1 MNQLPPIRF
10 FRLSQGG
17 VECDEHGLR
26 VAGVRLLER
35 DLQGNW
41 TVRDDEGVCRELS
54 RVYGVPLDISAKRN
68 GLEVVAKALQR
79 GETAR
84 AQIAALLLKLPDPP
98 QGKAFDIREQNCLAT
113 ALDLAA
119 CGLLKADPEWDAKH
133 PRTGTPPNPGYF
145 APVPKDQLP
154 ERPAGP
160 KPGWPPKAV
169 NTAVREWLKTIVGKA
184 TSKGGQLLVD
194 FVPVVDAFATFFE
207 ALGVTPTNMYEVRL
221 EQQVNAYF
229 STPKTLEELQQPPA
243 GDPLGYERHHIVEQN
258 DANIAKGDLEHR
270 RELLKFGAAAIND
283 DSNIV
288 WIPRIKHEDVTTDY
302 NSWSKDVPSYS
313 RLRDYVNT
321 LDFAQQREF
330 GLQEL
335 RKNGVLQ

>member
-1 MNQLPPIRF
+1 MNQLPPVRF

-17 VECDEHGLR
+17 IECDENGLR

-35 DLQGNW
+35 DSQGNW
-41 TVRDDEGVCRELS
+41 TARDDEGVCRELS

-98 QGKAFDIREQNCLAT
+98 QGEAIDIREQNCLAL

-119 CGLLKADPEWDAKH
+119 CGLLKADPDWDAKH

-145 APVPKDQLP
+145 APVPKEQRA
-154 ERPAGP
+154 EKPAGP

-169 NTAVREWLKTIVGKA
+169 NKAIKNWLKEIAGKA
-184 TSKGGQLLVD
+184 AWKGAQLLID
-194 FVPVVDAFATFFE
+194 LVPVVDALATFLE

-258 DANIAKGDLEHR
+258 DANIAKDGLEYR
-270 RELLKFGAAAIND
+270 RELTKFGAAAIDD

-288 WIPRIKHEDVTTDY
+288 WIPRIKHKGITTDY
-302 NSWSKDVPSYS
+302 NSESKDFPSYS

-335 RKNGVLQ
+335 RDHGVLQ